1 MHWEATMAVADYILL
16 RRKGGW
22 AVERSGKEFGPF
34 PSWVRAAR
42 QAIVHATRT
51 RCPARISIEREN
63 GRCYP
68 VRYFAG
74 RKE

>member
-1 MHWEATMAVADYILL
+1 MGMADYILL
-16 RRKGGW
+16 KRQAGW

-42 QAIVHATRT
+42 AAILHAKQTRG
-51 RCPARISIEREN
+51 PARICVEREN

-68 VRYFAG
+68 VRQYDG
-74 RKE
+74 RRR